1 MQFGQILQRSLKNG
15 IRVGYAEAIRA
26 GLAAAAPVISQV
38 AMLSLEQDAQ
48 AYLVRQLDIALNGE
62 AAAAR

>member
-1 MQFGQILQRSLKNG
+1 MPLALPPCAVRPDPAAL
-15 IRVGYAEAIRA
+15 A
-26 GLAAAAPVISQV
+26 LAAAAPVISQD